1 MSKNSKQKIKKI
13 VSEEVQKV
21 IKEDNV
27 LVKLL
32 NGILS
37 KMQAGAKRRAIKK
50 FLNTKEMQDL
60 MSSDSPAA
68 DKYQSGYEKM
78 LKKYS

>member
-1 MSKNSKQKIKKI
+1 I